1 MNHGWGFWNYG
12 VDAGHFRS
20 EDIVVSPEGCT
31 PGQGT
36 SFNFVQGKKDG
47 DQIQQLIQ
55 LFRKAFPIGNVYLY
69 GHSQG
74 AFFTY
79 WFAGEYPESINGIVA
94 HAGNALNP
102 QFPKLA
108 QERVAIAILH
118 GEVDQV
124 VSVDAAYRSEKLYR
138 EAGYKNLKLRVVP
151 NLRPE
156 AGHWPLPDEVK
167 TLLEWCD
174 QVCVSSADGA
184 LLVAEAELAK
194 QAPSASVICDAIE
207 RADQLLKQER
217 GATKSALEE
226 RLTRC
231 RNFSALLLD
240 RAVAFLSESQGQQDA
255 KADYGDWCLILRNT
269 LQIPG
274 SEAAIKK
281 VASKLLSRSEKDT
294 RSATDALKKMD
305 RSGARALKDGIKTYL
320 AAPVAS
326 NQESLGHTLKL
337 HKPSADSG
345 TPPKEWEEFER
356 ALAERNRVD
365 VVAKTAW
372 AELLS
377 KCLADWKADSPE
389 PPRKHPVDE
398 ARR

>member
-1 MNHGWGFWNYG
+1 MRPGKLACVAWLLIAASLSAQKIGEVERLAPSSKAPREKTLEWTAESGQPFWYRLPKELSERRPPALIFLLHGTGMNHGWGFWNYG

-55 LFRKAFPIGNVYLY
+55 LFKKAFPIGNVYLY

-231 RNFSALLLD
+231 RNFSALLL
-240 RAVAFLSESQGQQDA
+240 GQWQ
-255 KADYGDWCLILRNT
+255 
-269 LQIPG
+269 
-274 SEAAIKK
+274 
-281 VASKLLSRSEKDT
+281 
-294 RSATDALKKMD
+294 
-305 RSGARALKDGIKTYL
+305 
-320 AAPVAS
+320 
-326 NQESLGHTLKL
+326 
-337 HKPSADSG
+337 
-345 TPPKEWEEFER
+345 
-356 ALAERNRVD
+356 NR
-365 VVAKTAW
+365 
-372 AELLS
+372 
-377 KCLADWKADSPE
+377 C
-389 PPRKHPVDE
+389 
-398 ARR
+398 